1 MSQKNETPVLVLSL
15 LLTLALLGGGLWFL
29 AKTLNLGS
37 LFSSGQN
44 AIPGN
49 SNSGTTVA
57 LQDRFSRGERL
68 LDPATSSA
76 DKQAGISA
84 IASGDYAQAVTR
96 LEASLKAK
104 RNDPEALIYLNNA
117 RIGQSQAY
125 TIAVSV
131 PITSSTGAAEEILR
145 GVAQAQTDF
154 NRAGGVNGV
163 PLKVAIVSDDNN
175 PDIAKQVAADLVK
188 DSSILGVIGH
198 FGSDATLA
206 AAPVYQ
212 EGGVVMI
219 SPTSTA
225 VQISNLGNA
234 IFRTVPSDRFTAS
247 TLSDY
252 LLKTL
257 NIQQVAVYYNSGNDY
272 SRSLKEEFTTA
283 LTSDGG
289 QVITEFDLN
298 NSAFNAAQAVA
309 QATQQGAQ
317 ALVLLPN
324 TGALDTA
331 LQVVT
336 ANQRKLPLLGGDS
349 VYNPK
354 TLQIGGNVAEG
365 MVVAVPWVLLSNP
378 QSPFVQTAT
387 RLWGADINWRTATAY
402 DATQVLI
409 AGLKRDPTR
418 QGIQQTLNDPGF
430 SLVGATGNIKFSLAG
445 DRNQPMQ
452 LVLVEASS
460 RSSYGY
466 TFVPVATK

>member
-1 MSQKNETPVLVLSL
+1 MPVLVLSL

-29 AKTLNLGS
+29 AKALNLGN
-37 LFSSGQN
+37 LFGNGQN
-44 AIPGN
+44 PSLSNGN
-49 SNSGTTVA
+49 SGSSIA
-57 LQDRFSRGERL
+57 LQDRFSSGERL
-68 LDPATSSA
+68 LDPTNPST

-84 IASGDYAQAVTR
+84 IASGNYAQAVTS
-96 LEASLKAK
+96 LEASLRTN

-117 RIGQSQAY
+117 RIGEGKAY

-131 PITSSTGAAEEILR
+131 PLTSSTGAAEEILR
-145 GVAQAQTDF
+145 GVAQAQAGV
-154 NRAGGVNGV
+154 NQAGGINGV
-163 PLKVAIVSDDNN
+163 PLKVLIVNDDNN
-175 PDIAKQVAADLVK
+175 PDTAKQVAADLVK
-188 DSSILGVIGH
+188 DNSVLGVIGH

-212 EGGVVMI
+212 QGGLVMI

-225 VQISNLGNA
+225 VQVSNLGDA

-257 NIQQVAVYYNSGNDY
+257 NKQQVAVYYNSNNNY

-289 QVITEFDLN
+289 QVISEFDLS
-298 NSAFNAAQAVA
+298 NSAFNASDTVT
-309 QATQQGAQ
+309 QATRQGAQ

-324 TGALDTA
+324 TGVLDAA

-336 ANQRKLPLLGGDS
+336 VNQGKLPLLGGDS

-354 TLQIGGNVAEG
+354 TLQIGGNAAEN
-365 MVVAVPWVLLSNP
+365 MVVAVPWILLSNP
-378 QSPFVQTAT
+378 QSSFVQTAT

-402 DATQVLI
+402 DATQALI
-409 AGLKRDPTR
+409 TGLKRDSTR
-418 QGIQQTLNDPGF
+418 QGIQQTLNDPGL
-430 SLVGATGNIKFSLAG
+430 SLSGATGTIKFSLAG

-452 LVLVEASS
+452 LVRVEPSA
-460 RSSYGY
+460 RSSYGHI
-466 TFVPVATK
+466 FVPAIP

>member
-29 AKTLNLGS
+29 AKALNLGN
-37 LFSSGQN
+37 LFANGQSGLSTR
-44 AIPGN
+44 GN
-49 SNSGTTVA
+49 SGSSIA
-57 LQDRFSRGERL
+57 FQDRFSSGERL
-68 LDPATSSA
+68 LDPTNSSS

-84 IASGDYAQAVTR
+84 IASGNYAQAVTS
-96 LEASLKAK
+96 LEASLRTN

-117 RIGQSQAY
+117 RIGQGNAY

-145 GVAQAQTDF
+145 GVAQAQTGV
-154 NRAGGVNGV
+154 NQAGGINGV
-163 PLKVAIVSDDNN
+163 PLKVLIVNDDNN
-175 PDIAKQVAADLVK
+175 PDTAKQVAADLVK
-188 DSSILGVIGH
+188 DSSVLGVIGH

-212 EGGVVMI
+212 QEGLVMV

-225 VQISNLGNA
+225 VQVSNLGDA

-257 NIQQVAVYYNSGNDY
+257 NKQIVAVYYNSNNNY
-272 SRSLKEEFTTA
+272 SRSLKEEFITA

-289 QVITEFDLN
+289 QVVSEFDLN
-298 NSAFNAAQAVA
+298 EPTFNASDTVA
-309 QATQQGAQ
+309 QATKQGAQ

-324 TGALDTA
+324 TGVLDAA
-331 LQVVT
+331 LQVATV
-336 ANQRKLPLLGGDS
+336 NQRRLPLLGGDS
-349 VYNPK
+349 VYSPK
-354 TLQIGGNVAEG
+354 TLQVGGNAAEN
-365 MVVAVPWVLLSNP
+365 MVVAVPWILLSNP
-378 QSPFVQTAT
+378 QSSFVQTAT

-402 DATQVLI
+402 DATQALI
-409 AGLKRDPTR
+409 AGLQRDPTR
-418 QGIQQTLNDPGF
+418 QGVRQALNDPGL
-430 SLVGATGNIKFSLAG
+430 SLSGATGTVKFSLAG

-452 LVLVEASS
+452 LVRVQPSA

-466 TFVPVATK
+466 IFVPATP